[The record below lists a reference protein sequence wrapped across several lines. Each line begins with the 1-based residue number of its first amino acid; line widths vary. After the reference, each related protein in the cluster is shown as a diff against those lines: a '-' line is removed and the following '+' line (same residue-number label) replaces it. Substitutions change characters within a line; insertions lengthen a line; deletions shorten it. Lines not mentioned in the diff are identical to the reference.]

1 VTRVPSAKG
10 SDEVSAVSTV
20 NSSWIICTKSDLST
34 GKPVM
39 AHKGKEI
46 TFMKKERTKNK
57 IIRVSPTAK
66 GAEAFSPL

>member
-1 VTRVPSAKG
+1 
-10 SDEVSAVSTV
+10 
-20 NSSWIICTKSDLST
+20 
-34 GKPVM
+34 M